1 MAGNRRKRWEAALAA
16 TCFTERQ
23 FPPAQGLEV
32 ALAGRSNVGK
42 STFINGLIRKPL
54 ARVSGTPGKTRSVN
68 FYRELR
74 KRLYTLVDLPGFGFA
89 SRSRSERAS
98 WARLI
103 EEFITRRESLALLV
117 HLVDFRHGFLE
128 NDRIL
133 QEWAT
138 GHGVPVQV
146 VFTKIDKVPKSRW
159 TPLLKKYSAPPAS
172 SVAEPFLVSME
183 KGWGVEEFMFFLE
196 SYLEEA
202 GSPRR
207 GGDRNGAGAKVRF
220 LHDA

>member
-1 MAGNRRKRWEAALAA
+1 MASNRKKRWEASLTA

-23 FPPAQGLEV
+23 FPPPQGPEI

-42 STFINGLIRKPL
+42 STFINGLVRKPL

-68 FYRELR
+68 FYWVNFG
-74 KRLYTLVDLPGFGFA
+74 KGFTLVDLPGFGFA
-89 SRSRSERAS
+89 SRSHSERAS

-128 NDRIL
+128 NDKIL

-138 GHGVPVQV
+138 DHGVPVQV
-146 VFTKIDKVPKSRW
+146 VFTKIDKVPRGKW
-159 TPLLKKYSAPPAS
+159 NPLLKEYSAPTVS
-172 SVAEPFLVSME
+172 TVTEPLLVSME
-183 KGWGVEEFMFFLE
+183 KGWGVEEFILFLE
-196 SYLEEA
+196 SYLV
-202 GSPRR
+202 
-207 GGDRNGAGAKVRF
+207 GAGFDR
-220 LHDA
+220 HENERTPIG